1 MLQKFGGVWIW
12 KPGELDFSPDQCL
25 DASRTSDWRPPPS
38 CEVTT
43 MAIPAIPYMLILRK
57 QTDLTNACGWG
68 WVQETWYRRQ
78 QHARDAWVSP
88 IATCLDGRI
97 VEPVGAKTRGVFR
110 LGPDWH
116 SNDSS
121 LPRLE
126 FCDVV
131 LRTLPWGCWGSPGIP
146 GEPLS
151 YWCELN
157 PQMKVCSWWAVQ
169 QRLILTSN
177 SRLEVFYQLQ
187 MLLESAI
194 GCDLHERIFDS
205 SFYPFFLSCM
215 THPYAAADDDALWIF
230 LFPRIQKEFAPKG
243 PEAFLL
249 PFSRHVVLNLRHV
262 GKQNLDTWWHLQ
274 SWTMRGFLNRV
285 NAKVDNF
292 DRSQNMFSRCS
303 GKTLTKMAVALCSLA
318 KLREVVEN
326 CCRNQLT
333 RCAIHWLKCLIIL
346 R

>member
-1 MLQKFGGVWIW
+1 MRVLGVTWYSW
-12 KPGELDFSPDQCL
+12 R
-25 DASRTSDWRPPPS
+25 ASQLLMWTQPPNEGVQLVSGATKTYLWPQ
-38 CEVTT
+38 
-43 MAIPAIPYMLILRK
+43 IPA
-57 QTDLTNACGWG
+57 
-68 WVQETWYRRQ
+68 
-78 QHARDAWVSP
+78 
-88 IATCLDGRI
+88 
-97 VEPVGAKTRGVFR
+97 
-110 LGPDWH
+110 
-116 SNDSS
+116 
-121 LPRLE
+121 
-126 FCDVV
+126 
-131 LRTLPWGCWGSPGIP
+131 
-146 GEPLS
+146 
-151 YWCELN
+151 
-157 PQMKVCSWWAVQ
+157 
-169 QRLILTSN
+169 
-177 SRLEVFYQLQ
+177 LEVFFQLQ

-243 PEAFLL
+243 PEALLL
-249 PFSRHVVLNLRHV
+249 PFSRHVALDLRHV

-274 SWTMRGFLNRV
+274 SWTMGGFLNRV

-326 CCRNQLT
+326 CSRNQLT
-333 RCAIHWLKCLIIL
+333 RCAIQRLKCLIIP